1 MEDKNNMQD
10 INEIKKSIEQEYNQD
25 SSKGKILTNA
35 ITLAIAIV
43 ISAIVLFALYTIIQP
58 TLNTFSSSVF
68 TKEQLERFEKAAK
81 IIQTD
86 YLYEYDT
93 DKMIDGAVE
102 GMVNSLDNAYTY
114 YETEEEYQDTLNSG
128 SNGNYVGIGVHL
140 TFDRETEGIKVLGTM
155 PDSPAEA
162 AGIKSGDVILQ
173 VDDIY
178 LNIETYSDAAE
189 AIKGEEG
196 TTVKLVVL
204 RGEEVFE
211 LEVPRQKI
219 TENNVTTEII
229 DDIGYIRIY
238 SFDNGIYNQ
247 FKSEYEKLRAN
258 NIKGIIVDLRNNP
271 GGLVYDTVE
280 ILDLFLPECDV
291 LKLVDKNGNEEVFK
305 TDNTSQIDIP
315 LVVLVNQNS
324 ASASEIFA
332 SAIKDSGK
340 GVVIGTKTYGKGVV
354 QYVRPIK
361 EHGAISIVAA
371 QYFTSSG
378 VVIQDNGIEPNIVVE
393 LDEELKN
400 DSYVSRD
407 QDLQLQKAIEYI
419 NEQL

>member
-1 MEDKNNMQD
+1 MEDKNNVQ
-10 INEIKKSIEQEYNQD
+10 EIKNSIEQEYNQD

-114 YETEEEYQDTLNSG
+114 YQTEEEYQDTLNSG

-247 FKSEYEKLRAN
+247 FKAEYEKLRAN

>member
-1 MEDKNNMQD
+1 MEDKNNVQ
-10 INEIKKSIEQEYNQD
+10 EIKNSIEQEYNQD

-114 YETEEEYQDTLNSG
+114 YQTEEEYQDTLNSG

-258 NIKGIIVDLRNNP
+258 NVKGIIVDLRNNP